1 MLARREFQLAM
12 QMQGQAQQM
21 ALQQGQPG
29 QALQGPA
36 LMTQYSQQLQVG
48 AHAVSQ
54 PAAWVA
60 LARVCTQDALQP
72 APAGGCMALLQPVQV
87 THVVLA
93 LCGCSCPGTDA
104 LLHIPVDRRQ
114 SVRCSN
120 LEVTC
125 SN

>member
-48 AHAVSQ
+48 ARVVS
-54 PAAWVA
+54 PACCLGVSSQGLISRCITASACRWVHDPIPATASASHTCGVGA
-60 LARVCTQDALQP
+60 LW
-72 APAGGCMALLQPVQV
+72 
-87 THVVLA
+87 VLMPW
-93 LCGCSCPGTDA
+93 C
-104 LLHIPVDRRQ
+104 
-114 SVRCSN
+114 
-120 LEVTC
+120 
-125 SN
+125 